1 MSLHTEVG
9 IKPIG
14 PPPQHETDLLDLT
27 YNILPVALPTG
38 LQHSLKFLTKTR
50 FKLYL
55 QANVT
60 NSHWSEYP
68 PRRYYRK
75 PRIYDSSSQRS
86 KDIGLFR
93 IRSGHNKLSHHLYN
107 MRMKD
112 TNKCRFC
119 NEEIEDCYHL
129 LIECAETIHRNQI
142 KELRTRMNIASRASF
157 NSWL

>member
-1 MSLHTEVG
+1 MQERLFLIRVRFEPRPPYSIEQDDLSTVISTLPHDMFRLIPIESREWGNSRGNPQDFVDVVTRRLSPPSINYWYTSRHHVSLHTEVG

-60 NSHWSEYP
+60 NSH
-68 PRRYYRK
+68 
-75 PRIYDSSSQRS
+75 
-86 KDIGLFR
+86 
-93 IRSGHNKLSHHLYN
+93 
-107 MRMKD
+107 
-112 TNKCRFC
+112 
-119 NEEIEDCYHL
+119 
-129 LIECAETIHRNQI
+129 
-142 KELRTRMNIASRASF
+142 
-157 NSWL
+157 